1 VSAPSLV
8 PAVDLAGLHR
18 TLDMEVDVLYGRQC
32 LLADGLAVLLD
43 VFREPGGAHPR
54 GAELHFMIQALQH
67 IAHGVLLSAD
77 RITAA
82 IEPIEPATEGK
93 S

>member
-1 VSAPSLV
+1 MSAPSLV

-32 LLADGLAVLLD
+32 LLADGLAVLHD
-43 VFREPGGAHPR
+43 VFVEGAGAHPR

-67 IAHGVLLSAD
+67 ISHSVMLSVD
-77 RITAA
+77 NITAA
-82 IEPIEPATEGK
+82 IEPIEPATEGRT
-93 S
+93 